1 MPFEIRAIDEA
12 DWPQIMQ
19 LQRQAYHAVTPERE
33 AVLRSKQRLGPRT
46 CWVAIRRQQVVGY
59 CLAHPWHAGPPP
71 CLDQEY
77 LPVSEPALLY
87 VHDVVVAPQAQGL
100 GVAAAFLRCA
110 SAQAR
115 AHQLPSMALVA
126 VQGAAGFW
134 RRHRFAPGAHVPDPT
149 IYGPAA
155 LYLQRPCQAE
165 AVAPVG

>member
-1 MPFEIRAIDEA
+1 MPFEIRAIDEG

-33 AVLRSKQRLGPRT
+33 AVLRSKQRLGPRS

-77 LPVSEPALLY
+77 APVAEASLLY

-100 GVAAAFLRCA
+100 GVAAAFLQCA
-110 SAQAR
+110 STQAR
-115 AHQLPSMALVA
+115 ACRLPRMALVA
-126 VQGAAGFW
+126 VQDAAAFW
-134 RRHRFAPGAHVPDPT
+134 RRHRFEPGAQVPDQA
-149 IYGPAA
+149 IYGPGA
-155 LYLQRPCQAE
+155 LYLERVQPLTTEE
-165 AVAPVG
+165 AG